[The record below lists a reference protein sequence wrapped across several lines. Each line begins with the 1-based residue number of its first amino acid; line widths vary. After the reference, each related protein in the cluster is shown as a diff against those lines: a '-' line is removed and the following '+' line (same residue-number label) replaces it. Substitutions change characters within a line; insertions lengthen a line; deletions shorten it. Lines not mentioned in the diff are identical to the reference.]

1 MSNPDTV
8 FEMDWRHRDGTRIYA
23 TIKIDH
29 CYNRNEDLELV
40 FASFCESL
48 PSLLTQQDTG

>member
-8 FEMDWRHRDGTRIYA
+8 FEMDWCHRDGTRIYA

-40 FASFCESL
+40 FASFCEDL